1 MSISVWIEHK
11 ICETLIKDGL
21 GLPFKE
27 PWTSMKLDFIE
38 EGKSLDVK
46 KKTQTNLILS
56 SILAHVVE
64 AE

>member
-1 MSISVWIEHK
+1 
-11 ICETLIKDGL
+11 
-21 GLPFKE
+21 
-27 PWTSMKLDFIE
+27 MKLDFIE